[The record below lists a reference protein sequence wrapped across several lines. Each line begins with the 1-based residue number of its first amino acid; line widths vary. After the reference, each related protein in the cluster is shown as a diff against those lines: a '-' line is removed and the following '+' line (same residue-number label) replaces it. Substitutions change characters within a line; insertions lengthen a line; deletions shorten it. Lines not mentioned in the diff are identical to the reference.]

1 MLFPVPTP
9 SLLQDAPSTALCT
22 TASNGAHASGCCL
35 PPAASTERVNAK
47 AHAYRLTA
55 LAASRA
61 RYTASVRRP
70 GASPFVAC
78 KPADAAAISCIKV
91 RIVAI
96 TSGLGV
102 FATVASAHDT
112 ENAAAAVS

>member
-1 MLFPVPTP
+1 M
-9 SLLQDAPSTALCT
+9 
-22 TASNGAHASGCCL
+22 

-55 LAASRA
+55 LAASLA

-70 GASPFVAC
+70 GASPVAC

-96 TSGLGV
+96 TLGLGV